1 MIHFSKK
8 KQYKTTK
15 CVISTYIKQILHTKI
30 DFIIQISSNSSIV
43 SQSGD
48 TSRKKNYEIL
58 VNKE

>member
-8 KQYKTTK
+8 NNIKQLNELYQL
-15 CVISTYIKQILHTKI
+15 IKQILHTKI
-30 DFIIQISSNSSIV
+30 DFIIQIGSNSSIV